1 MTRARYFRLAVSLA
15 LALVVV
21 GLGGLSVFRKVQ
33 SFQPLGFE
41 DILNDAGVAVGQVQD
56 ARTGLRSG
64 DQILVVN
71 GVPVETRDQLERM
84 LRERPESDLVVQR
97 GDALLPSLQYQRP
110 PLNPDIP
117 YLLLSLIGAIY
128 LAIGLYTLLRHAGA
142 QSFLFY
148 LWCLCSA
155 AVYLLTLLPLVDVAA
170 KAVFLADEAVRL
182 LLPALTVHLFLTF
195 PSPAQVSQR
204 VRRLIPFLYL
214 PGAALLTLQLD
225 LMLAPTAARMQLLDR
240 VGLVHFAVMSIV
252 ALSVLAWRF
261 RRDAGWEQH
270 RQMQWMVYGVA
281 AGYVPFLLLYMAP
294 QVLGLSLPEL
304 LTSLA
309 VLPLAAVPVT
319 FAYAILRYKLW
330 DIEVIVRD
338 TISWTM
344 TLLLGIIGFSLV
356 NLGISRGVSEELA
369 LARNVLMFISG
380 LGIAGLLVPTRSVIT
395 SALERLQYRDTF
407 GKRRALSGFGR
418 ELLHERD
425 LGRICGSLL
434 QRVEESVALEK
445 ANLYLVQGGELSAF
459 HLEPEMPERLPADL
473 LGEETWTRDV
483 HQLSGVAMP
492 GGDLPL
498 PTRVFVAG
506 YRYVFPLTVRGR
518 SLGLL
523 LTSYRQD
530 HTPLNSEDAELIRQ
544 LLNQAALAIENAQ
557 LVGQLQLQLEE
568 VQRLQRYTEGIFE
581 SSPAGIAVVDGER
594 RLLSVNAAFAT
605 IAGMGRAELVGRS
618 LESVLPVRPL
628 PAPGEGPVDV
638 SWCDADGR
646 ERYLQLSL
654 ATFER
659 GWRQGLYV
667 LVVHDVSE
675 RVAMENALREKDRL
689 AALGMLAAGVA
700 HEVNTPI
707 TGISSYAQML
717 LEETAPSD
725 PHYDILKK
733 VERQTF
739 RAARIVNN
747 LLEFARRRQNEPKP
761 VDLAPLI
768 SESLDLLG
776 DRIGKRR
783 IALDWTPPEEKIQV
797 VGCDGELQQVFTNLI
812 LNAIDAMNEGG
823 GRLELSLEA
832 DSSKVRAY
840 VQDSGPGIPPE
851 KLEMIFQP
859 FYSTKLNRGGTGLG
873 LSISYDIVR
882 RHGGDL
888 RVVSQ
893 PGEGACFILELPRYA
908 PATAATA

>member
-21 GLGGLSVFRKVQ
+21 GLGGLSVYRKVQ
-33 SFQPLGFE
+33 AFQSLGF
-41 DILNDAGVAVGQVQD
+41 DATLNGAGVSVSQVQD
-56 ARTGLRSG
+56 ARTGLRDG
-64 DQILVVN
+64 DQILMVN
-71 GVPVETRDQLERM
+71 GVQVETRDQLRRQ
-84 LRERPESDLVVQR
+84 LRERPESELSVQR
-97 GDALLPSLQYQRP
+97 GADFLPNLQYQRP

-117 YLLLSLIGAIY
+117 YLLLSLIGALY
-128 LAIGLYTLLRHAGA
+128 LAIGLYTLLRHGGA

-148 LWCLCSA
+148 LWCLSSA
-155 AVYLLTLLPLVDVAA
+155 ALYLLTPVRPVDVAY
-170 KAVFLADEAVRL
+170 KAIDLCDTAAYL
-182 LLPALTVHLFLTF
+182 LLPALMVHLFMTF
-195 PSPAQVSQR
+195 PAAQVAQK
-204 VRRLIPFLYL
+204 VRRVIPFLYL
-214 PGAALLTLQLD
+214 PGAALMTLQLD
-225 LMLAPTAARMQLLDR
+225 MMLTGGRWFFGAPTVARIQLLEK
-240 VGLVHFAVMSIV
+240 VELIHFTLVSAAALAVLV
-252 ALSVLAWRF
+252 WRF
-261 RRDAGWEQH
+261 RRDTGWEQH
-270 RQMQWMVYGVA
+270 RQMQWMAYGVVG
-281 AGYVPFLLLYMAP
+281 GYLPFLAFYAP
-294 QVLGLSLPEL
+294 SAFGWSMPEL
-304 LTSLA
+304 LTSA
-309 VLPLAAVPVT
+309 TVLPLAAVPLT

-356 NLGISRGVSEELA
+356 NLGISRGVSQELA
-369 LARNVLMFISG
+369 LARNVLMFVSG
-380 LGIAGLLVPTRSVIT
+380 LGIAGLLVPTRSVIS
-395 SALERLQYRDTF
+395 SALERFQYRGTF
-407 GKRRALSGFGR
+407 GKRQALSGFGR

-425 LGRICGSLL
+425 LGRICSSLL
-434 QRVEESVALEK
+434 QRIEEGVELEK
-445 ANLYLVQGGELSAF
+445 TNLYLVQGDELTAF
-459 HLEPEMPERLPADL
+459 HLEPDLPERLPADL

-492 GGDLPL
+492 AGEMPL
-498 PTRVFVAG
+498 PTRLFVAG

-518 SLGLL
+518 SLGLV
-523 LTSYRQD
+523 LTSFRQD
-530 HTPLNSEDAELIRQ
+530 HTPLNSEDSELIRH

-557 LVGQLQLQLEE
+557 LVGQLQVQLEE

-581 SSPAGIAVVDGER
+581 SSPAGIAVLDGER
-594 RLLSVNAAFAT
+594 RLLSVNAAFAG
-605 IAGMGRAELVGRS
+605 IAGKSREELIGRG
-618 LESVLPVRPL
+618 LEGVLPVQPL
-628 PAPGEGPVDV
+628 PAAGEGPVDV

-654 ATFER
+654 ANFER

-717 LEETAPSD
+717 LEDTAQSD

-761 VDLAPLI
+761 VELAPLI
-768 SESLDLLG
+768 TESLDLLG

-783 IALDWTPPEEKIQV
+783 IALDWTPPADKIQV

-812 LNAIDAMNEGG
+812 LNAVDA
-823 GRLELSLEA
+823 
-832 DSSKVRAY
+832 
-840 VQDSGPGIPPE
+840 
-851 KLEMIFQP
+851 
-859 FYSTKLNRGGTGLG
+859 
-873 LSISYDIVR
+873 
-882 RHGGDL
+882 
-888 RVVSQ
+888 
-893 PGEGACFILELPRYA
+893 
-908 PATAATA
+908 